1 MPPNEGLGMSSER
14 LIYPLLSE
22 TRRLLIVNLLG
33 KEANAIELARKLG
46 INESA
51 VRRHLEALEREGLVC
66 SKFERRKRG
75 RPKKMFSLTTD
86 GRGMFPRKSGELL
99 SLIVQKM
106 TSRYGEEEVNSL
118 MSAVSKDFAE
128 KLITKEIQGDLE
140 NRLRQMVQLLDDY
153 GFFASL
159 SKLGDKYV
167 IEYRNCVFEDII
179 PHFGKYV
186 CNIDEEITRIV
197 AGEVN
202 IDWKERIAEGDKR
215 CVQIVSP
222 SSPRDCPNFRRVTH
236 IYKFTTPN
244 TFQTRQLQPVRGGE

>member
-1 MPPNEGLGMSSER
+1 MSSER
-14 LIYPLLSE
+14 LIYPLLGE

-51 VRRHLEALEREGLVC
+51 IRRHLDALEREGLVS

-86 GRGMFPRKSGELL
+86 GRGMFPRKSGILL
-99 SLIVQKM
+99 SLLIQRI
-106 TSRYGEEEVNSL
+106 TRRYGEEEASSL
-118 MSAVSKDFAE
+118 MSAVAKDFAE
-128 KLITKEIQGDLE
+128 KLITKEIRGDLE

-159 SKLGDKYV
+159 SKLGDKYL

-186 CNIDEEITRIV
+186 CNIDEEVTRIV
-197 AGEVN
+197 AGEAS
-202 IDWKERIAEGDKR
+202 IEWKERIAEGDKR
-215 CVQIVSP
+215 CLQIISP
-222 SSPRDCPNFRRVTH
+222 SGPRDCPNSRRVTH

-244 TFQTRQLQPVRGGE
+244 TFQTRHLQPVRGEE